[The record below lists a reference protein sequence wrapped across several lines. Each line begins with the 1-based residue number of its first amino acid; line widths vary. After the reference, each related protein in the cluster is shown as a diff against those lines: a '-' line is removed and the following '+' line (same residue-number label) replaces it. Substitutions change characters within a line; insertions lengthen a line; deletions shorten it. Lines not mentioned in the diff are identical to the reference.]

1 MAKANA
7 LTPPLFTP
15 LPRPHNADGTPRKIG
30 VEIEL
35 GGLDEGDVARICAEV
50 LGGRA
55 EQGDGTLWTVHDT
68 RIGKIEVYLDTSL
81 RKATRSKLRDLALD
95 LGREVIP
102 VEIVT
107 QPLDMA
113 ELATL
118 HDLTGALRHAGALG
132 SGAGW
137 VFGFGLHLNI
147 EIASDRNADILRPM
161 LAYALIEDW
170 LRSAYPIDESR
181 RLLPFTD
188 PYPTEFVRALIK
200 AGPGAA
206 RAAVTGLYLAHT
218 PSRNRGLDMLPLLA
232 HFEPGRIAAAIED
245 KTSARPTFHF
255 RLPDC
260 RIDESDWT
268 LAREWRRWVM
278 VERVAGDGALL
289 RRLSDAW
296 EDDHGLI
303 TLSRQSWAAR
313 AGRILATAG
322 IDRA

>member
-1 MAKANA
+1 MSGFA
-7 LTPPLFTP
+7 P
-15 LPRPHNADGTPRKIG
+15 LPQPLTDGGKPRRVG

-35 GGLDEGDVARICAEV
+35 GGVSEAEVARLCAGA
-50 LGGRA
+50 LGGAA
-55 EQGDGTLWTVHDT
+55 EQKDSHVWAVRGTEIGD
-68 RIGKIEVYLDTSL
+68 IEVYLDIFL
-81 RKATRSKLRDLALD
+81 RNATRTRLRDLALD
-95 LGREVIP
+95 LGREVVP

-107 QPLDMA
+107 APLDPA
-113 ELATL
+113 GLARL
-118 HDLTGALRHAGALG
+118 DDLRERLRAAGALG
-132 SGAGW
+132 SGAGL
-137 VFGFGLHLNI
+137 VFGFGVHFNI
-147 EIASDRNADILRPM
+147 EVASRADADTVRPL